1 MKKSKK
7 SGLIAVLLLL
17 VLVAAAA
24 VAYFV
29 FVPQIQPSADVK
41 TVSVT
46 VIHADSSEKVFT
58 LETQAETLGQALD
71 EAGLIEG
78 EEGPYG
84 LYILGVDGEI
94 VDESK
99 QQWWCLTK
107 GGQQHNQGI
116 DSTVLSDGDAYELTF
131 TEGW

>member
-1 MKKSKK
+1 MKKTKK

-17 VLVAAAA
+17 FLIVAAAA
-24 VAYFV
+24 TYFIL
-29 FVPQIQPSADVK
+29 VPQTEPSTDLK

-46 VIHADSSEKVFT
+46 VVHSDGEEKQFL
-58 LETQAETLGQALD
+58 LETRLETLGEALE
-71 EAGLIEG
+71 EAELIVG

-84 LYILGVDGEI
+84 LYIIGVDGES
-94 VDESK
+94 VDESR

-107 GGQQHNQGI
+107 GGQQHNQGA
-116 DSTVLSDGDAYELTF
+116 DSTVLSDGDAYELSF

>member
-17 VLVAAAA
+17 VLVVAAA

-46 VIHADSSEKVFT
+46 VVHADGSEKVFN
-58 LETQAETLGQALD
+58 LETQAETLGQALE
-71 EAGLIEG
+71 EAELIVG

-84 LYILGVDGEI
+84 LYILGADGET

-107 GGQQHNQGI
+107 GGQQHNQGA
-116 DSTVLSDGDAYELTF
+116 DSTVLSDGDAYELSF